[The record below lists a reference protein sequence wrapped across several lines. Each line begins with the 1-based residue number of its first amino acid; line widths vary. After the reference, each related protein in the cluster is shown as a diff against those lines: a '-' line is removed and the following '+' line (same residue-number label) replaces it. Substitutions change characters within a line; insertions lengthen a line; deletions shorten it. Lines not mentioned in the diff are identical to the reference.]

1 MDATIQSVKE
11 WWEEYQEWKKQKNWW
26 DVEEDTAERTF
37 DEELIIIQKWWNTY
51 QNFLGNEME

>member
-26 DVEEDTAERTF
+26 DVEEDNAERTF